1 MTFLTRAACAL
12 AIAALPLAPAFAAD
26 AGNYPTR
33 AIKWIVPYLA
43 GTGPDLTA
51 RVLSD
56 AMSHELGQP
65 IVIENRGGV
74 GGNLGAQMVARAAP
88 DGYTWLY
95 SGSPMAASMRLYA
108 QPGFDAMKDFVHVGG
123 ISRSESIVLVNSA
136 SPYQTLADLVAALK
150 AKPGELFYAS
160 GGVGT
165 PSHLGAESLL
175 AVTQTQAAHVP
186 YKGASESTNAVASDQ
201 VSFALSLI
209 GPALPHIQGGRLK
222 PLAVLSPERN
232 HLLPDVPT
240 TAEAGVAD
248 AVVLAYGGLS
258 VPAGTPPAV
267 VKRIADS
274 LDAALKRDEVRRK
287 LENAG
292 LTVTPASSDAY
303 TQLLRD
309 EMIATQ
315 QLADKVNLPRQ

>member
-1 MTFLTRAACAL
+1 MTLLTRAVGACAL
-12 AIAALPLAPAFAAD
+12 LSLPLAPVLAAD
-26 AGNYPTR
+26 ADPYPTR

-56 AMSHELGQP
+56 AMSNELGQP
-65 IVIENRGGV
+65 IVVENRGGV
-74 GGNLGAQMVARAAP
+74 GGNLGAQLAARAAP

-108 QPGFDAMKDFVHVGG
+108 QPGFDVMKDFVHVGG
-123 ISRSESIVLVNSA
+123 ISRSDSVVLVNRA
-136 SPYQTLADLVAALK
+136 SPYQTLSDLVAGLS

-175 AVTQTQAAHVP
+175 AVTQTTSSHVP

-232 HLLPDVPT
+232 RMLPEVPT

-248 AVVLAYGGLS
+248 AVVMAYGGLS

-267 VKRIADS
+267 VSRIAAA
-274 LDAALKRDEVRRK
+274 LDAALQRDDVRGK
-287 LENAG
+287 LENSG
-292 LTVTPASSDAY
+292 LTVTPASSEAY

-309 EMIATQ
+309 EMLATQ